1 MKTTLEKQLQDKCK
15 EIGIDLDI
23 EHDRIRIDLPAT
35 KVFNTTGTHWE
46 YCVIPTASD
55 LRLGRDEKYNYN
67 KERNDS
73 IRIMLEAIETIY
85 ELADGEKC
93 GNQDECEECYG

>member
-1 MKTTLEKQLQDKCK
+1 MKTTLEKQLKDKC
-15 EIGIDLDI
+15 EALNIYLDI

-35 KVFNTTGTHWE
+35 KIFGTTLTHWE

-55 LRLGRDEKYNYN
+55 LCLSRDQKYSYK
-67 KERNDS
+67 KERNES
-73 IRIMLEAIETIY
+73 IRLMLEAIETID